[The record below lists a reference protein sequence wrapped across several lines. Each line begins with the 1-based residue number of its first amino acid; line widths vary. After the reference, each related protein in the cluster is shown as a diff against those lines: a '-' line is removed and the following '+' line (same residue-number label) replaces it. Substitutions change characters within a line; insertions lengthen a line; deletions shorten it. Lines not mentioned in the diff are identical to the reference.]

1 MENISPKSRLA
12 TTLLAFLLG
21 QFGAHRFYLGK
32 YGTAVT
38 MLVLAVAG
46 YLTQWLVIGYAF
58 LGLVWL
64 WNVIDFVL
72 AVAGIMRD
80 KQGRLIKNW

>member
-32 YGTAVT
+32 YGAAIT
-38 MLVLAVAG
+38 MLVLAVVG
-46 YLTQWLVIGYAF
+46 YVTRWLIIGYVL

-64 WNVIDFVL
+64 CNVIDLVL
-72 AVAGIMRD
+72 AVAGMMKD
-80 KQGRLIKNW
+80 KQGRPIKNW